1 VPKNEKLRILYWM
14 YFFQKDKEHEL
25 FNLKHLITYKGNAL
39 DVGCNLGLW
48 TYGLSKQKKINK
60 IISFE
65 PNKKI
70 TKHIYEHNNKNI
82 RTLHYGLSN
91 KKDEKILNTPICKKM
106 ALHGWSSFEKKKDFK
121 KTFNKFIEIKS
132 KVMKLDYFNF
142 KNVSFIKIDVEGHEL
157 KLLQGAKKF
166 FQTNKPNCLIEI
178 SKMNLAGVKI
188 FFKSLNVNYKCIPK
202 SKFSFKFTKENF
214 FFSINDFDK
223 K

>member
-1 VPKNEKLRILYWM
+1 MPKNEKLRILYWM

-65 PNKKI
+65 PNKEI
-70 TKHIYEHNNKNI
+70 TKHIDEHNNDNI

-91 KKDEKILNTPICKKM
+91 KNSKKILNVPIYKKKI
-106 ALHGWSSFEKKKDFK
+106 LNGWASFEAEKNFK
-121 KTFNKFIEIKS
+121 KTFKKFIKIKS
-132 KVMKLDYFNF
+132 KIIKLDHFDF

-157 KLLQGAKKF
+157 KLLQGAKNF
-166 FQTNKPNCLIEI
+166 FLTNKPNCLIEI
-178 SKMNLAGVKI
+178 SRMNLARVKI

-202 SKFSFKFTKENF
+202 RKFSFKFTKENF

>member
-1 VPKNEKLRILYWM
+1 M

-39 DVGCNLGLW
+39 DVGCNSGLW

-65 PNKKI
+65 PNKEV
-70 TKHIYEHNNKNI
+70 TKHIYEYNKNNI
-82 RTLHYGLSN
+82 RIFHYGLSN
-91 KKDEKILNTPICKKM
+91 KDDEKILNIPIYKKM
-106 ALHGWSSFEKKKDFK
+106 VLHGWSSFEKKKNFK
-121 KTFNKFIEIKS
+121 NSFSKFIEIKS

-166 FQTNKPNCLIEI
+166 FKQNKPNCLIEI
-178 SKMNLAGVKI
+178 SKMNLARVKI

-202 SKFSFKFTKENF
+202 NKFSFQFTKENF
-214 FFSINDFDK
+214 FFSINEFN
-223 K
+223 

>member
-1 VPKNEKLRILYWM
+1 MPKNEKLRILYWM

-65 PNKKI
+65 PNKEI
-70 TKHIYEHNNKNI
+70 TKHIDEHNNDNI

-91 KKDEKILNTPICKKM
+91 KNSKKILNVPIYKKKI
-106 ALHGWSSFEKKKDFK
+106 LNGWASFEAEKNFK
-121 KTFNKFIEIKS
+121 KTFKKFIKIKS
-132 KVMKLDYFNF
+132 KIIKLDHFDF

-157 KLLQGAKKF
+157 KLLQGAKNF
-166 FQTNKPNCLIEI
+166 FLTNKPNCLIEI